1 MIVKSLINHC
11 LSFRYKEKIEHIFS
25 ETHVFGDRARL
36 IDFISTI
43 KMERII
49 LIVSGQIDQDFIKS
63 IMDFKQIAVIYTFG
77 EMNSSDEETN
87 LKKFAGNFKSIEDLC
102 QVAGEKKRRMEDNR
116 VKVTISKANNNEIS
130 PALIYSELLKDVLL
144 NLRYDDNVKENFA
157 DFAKSQHPD
166 NRITLENIEKFR
178 NDKNYSP
185 IWWYTCESFLYSM
198 LNGALRNQDI
208 DVLHQL
214 GFFIRDLHKQL
225 HQLQLHAPFLSS
237 VTLYRGQ
244 G

>member
-1 MIVKSLINHC
+1 MSTTGNQTLRRRYCIDDSIAIWFNPVENAE
-11 LSFRYKEKIEHIFS
+11 YKEKIEHIFS

-102 QVAGEKKRRMEDNR
+102 QVAGEKK
-116 VKVTISKANNNEIS
+116 T
-130 PALIYSELLKDVLL
+130 
-144 NLRYDDNVKENFA
+144 
-157 DFAKSQHPD
+157 
-166 NRITLENIEKFR
+166 T
-178 NDKNYSP
+178 
-185 IWWYTCESFLYSM
+185 
-198 LNGALRNQDI
+198 NGR
-208 DVLHQL
+208 
-214 GFFIRDLHKQL
+214 
-225 HQLQLHAPFLSS
+225 
-237 VTLYRGQ
+237 
-244 G
+244 